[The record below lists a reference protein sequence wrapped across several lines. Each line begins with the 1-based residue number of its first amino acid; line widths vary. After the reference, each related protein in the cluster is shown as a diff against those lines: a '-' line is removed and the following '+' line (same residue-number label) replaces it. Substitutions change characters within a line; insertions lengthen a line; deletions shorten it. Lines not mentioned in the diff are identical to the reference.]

1 MPSPFRESYLN
12 ALTSGA
18 HLVLLLMAVQIGT
31 REAWLGFLSAVSLIS
46 FFAWIGNFRRHR
58 LIGDTPTSRIASA
71 AQGYTELQGRASAPP
86 GAALLSKLTALPCLW
101 FRYVVEHR
109 NSEDKWERVDAGES
123 GDTFLL
129 RDGTGECVIDP
140 EGAEI
145 HSRHRQKWAKGDY
158 RYTEWLLLADDP
170 LYAIGEFST
179 TTGATVPLSESQDVG
194 QLLAEWKQDRPRL
207 LARFDLD
214 GDGEINLR
222 EWALA
227 RAEARRRVAARHEEI
242 RAGTPALHL
251 LRAPSD
257 GRMFLLTN
265 LDPDRL
271 VRKYRLWGIAHLL
284 IFALAGMAVAWF
296 SADPAACPFC

>member
-18 HLVLLLMAVQIGT
+18 HLVLLFMAVQIGT

-58 LIGDTPTSRIASA
+58 LIGDTPTSRVASA
-71 AQGYTELQGRASAPP
+71 AQGYTELQGRAAAPP

-109 NSEDKWERVDAGES
+109 DANEKWERVDAGES
-123 GDTFLL
+123 ADTFLL

-145 HSRHRQKWAKGDY
+145 HSRHRQKWTSSDY

-170 LYAIGEFST
+170 LYAIGDFT
-179 TTGATVPLSESQDVG
+179 TSSGAAAPLSESRDLG
-194 QLLAEWKQDRPRL
+194 ELLGTWKQDRPRL
-207 LARFDLD
+207 LERFDLD
-214 GDGEINLR
+214 RNGEIDLR

-227 RAEARRRVAARHEEI
+227 RAQAKRQVAAHHEEI
-242 RAGTPALHL
+242 RAGTPALHF
-251 LRAPSD
+251 LRAPRD
-257 GRMFLLTN
+257 GRPFLVTN

-271 VRKYRLWGIAHLL
+271 VRKYKRWGIAHLL

-296 SADPAACPFC
+296 SADRAPCPFC